1 MLLKT
6 NFYHLLHL
14 ADLLPPAV
22 EEGTRK
28 SSSVTPPLYFLYDL
42 LLDTPS
48 PRFKYRGRKWRPPE
62 EARGEAKA
70 RGPTP
75 RRPPSTGGEEKKTN

>member
-48 PRFKYRGRKWRPPE
+48 PRFKY
-62 EARGEAKA
+62 
-70 RGPTP
+70 
-75 RRPPSTGGEEKKTN
+75 